1 MATVGWMGKS
11 GVGLGWQNGK
21 AFSHAQ
27 RLSSGVESG
36 WRNTAKAYSSGMML
50 DSSMAA
56 ALSIASILETA
67 VASTSSCSTVFL
79 LGVPALRP
87 PVLLLAIYF
96 VYFFYFSSICA
107 RLISASQRS
116 ERHLDANCHP
126 GRALL
131 ALFGHSNCTD
141 E

>member
-87 PVLLLAIYF
+87 PVLLVAIYF
-96 VYFFYFSSICA
+96 VYFSLLFYFSPICGRRRA
-107 RLISASQRS
+107 RWGVQRTRDS
-116 ERHLDANCHP
+116 
-126 GRALL
+126 
-131 ALFGHSNCTD
+131 
-141 E
+141 